1 MLTHCVLGDVQ
12 NQRACVG
19 VQQPQT
25 DVCVLKVDEVALAIV
40 QLEHHCG
47 AVSKLVVSAERV
59 HLMLTVVLFV
69 IMEAVLLVVVLMR
82 SVAM

>member
-1 MLTHCVLGDVQ
+1 MQMHYVLEDVRSR
-12 NQRACVG
+12 RACVG

-25 DVCVLKVDEVALAIV
+25 VVCVPKVVEEALAIV

-47 AVSKLVVSAERV
+47 VVSKLVVSAEQV
-59 HLMLTVVLFV
+59 HLMPTAVLFV

-82 SVAM
+82 SAEM

>member
-1 MLTHCVLGDVQ
+1 VTFVLGDVR
-12 NQRACVG
+12 NQQAFVG
-19 VQQPQT
+19 DQQLPT
-25 DVCVLKVDEVALAIV
+25 DVCVPRVVEEALAIV

-69 IMEAVLLVVVLMR
+69 IMEVVLLVVVPMR

>member
-1 MLTHCVLGDVQ
+1 VTFVLGDVQ
-12 NQRACVG
+12 NQQACVG

-25 DVCVLKVDEVALAIV
+25 VVCVPRVVEEALAIV

-59 HLMLTVVLFV
+59 HLMLTAVLFV
-69 IMEAVLLVVVLMR
+69 IMEAALLVVVLMR
-82 SVAM
+82 LAEM